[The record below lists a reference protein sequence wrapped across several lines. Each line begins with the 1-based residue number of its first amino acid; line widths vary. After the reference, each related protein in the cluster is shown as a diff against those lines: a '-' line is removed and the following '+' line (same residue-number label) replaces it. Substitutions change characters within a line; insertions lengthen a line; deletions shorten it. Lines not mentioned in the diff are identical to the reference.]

1 MNEESI
7 NEMMRRGDRA
17 ALLLGEITGSLSVLA
32 TKADGSVYCDAIK
45 HDIKNLL
52 SLVMSRVNSIYYENQ
67 K

>member
-1 MNEESI
+1 MNEEAI

-32 TKADGSVYCDAIK
+32 TKCDGNMYCDAVK

-52 SLVMSRVNSIYYENQ
+52 SLVMNRVNSIYYEN